1 MLYYDTIIEQFS
13 ILHKKRLQELGLK
26 TVCSEKILP
35 EVNVPFTPQ
44 IITPAK
50 ANDFMGLKEKDFCDS
65 EVIIANISSAS
76 QFKPAYDHFY
86 FHNKILDQYPNLYR
100 ECSSKNFDYYGITD
114 KTSCGQ
120 GCGSTSVQAKF

>member
-26 TVCSEKILP
+26 VKITVRSEKILP
-35 EVNVPFTPQ
+35 EVNASSTPQ

-50 ANDFMGLKEKDFCDS
+50 ANDNDFMGLKKEDFCDS
-65 EVIIANISSAS
+65 EIIITSISSAS

-100 ECSSKNFDYYGITD
+100 EYSSKNFDYYGITNE
-114 KTSCGQ
+114 TSCR
-120 GCGSTSVQAKF
+120 